1 MNSIKPISKL
11 ELNVLKE
18 YGFISE
24 KKNEDVAI
32 TSKRKGASGKQY
44 FVKDTLAFVAWDLLD
59 LNPDD
64 KDFQRWKSGREQK
77 AWKK

>member
-44 FVKDTLAFVAWDLLD
+44 FVKDVLAFVAWDLLD